1 MRKAKMFTI
10 FLGVSLLTV
19 SAVLHPQVKDGLHA
33 EEDASNTMKGSSY
46 ADKTG
51 MFLKMDEDG
60 NISYVEANPEG
71 KSEDTTLPEDKNDD
85 VTFDVQ
91 METKDGD
98 KAEVGSYDSIEQAVQ
113 TADMLQLTRS
123 MMRSANS
130 DVDVSVYSNDM
141 LRATSKPAIVKFKVL
156 SNGNTTPY
164 KEVDTNISGY
174 TSATYAVDAAY
185 LGTVKGKVKFRM
197 AGVTGLVDAK
207 YVTIQEYTA
216 KVNVS
221 YYYVT
226 KNKLYHQIFTPYYSS
241 SQRVG
246 NAPAYLKENTK
257 YFSYDGHYFYTAF
270 ETMINDYQKDVY
282 SHAVNKESPY
292 YNYYQFLSMRTVSS
306 FTADRLNKRLLEG
319 TKNTKS
325 KLRNRGV
332 DFINAQQY
340 GTNAALAFGLA
351 VNESAWGNSSIA
363 QEKNNIFGLNAVDTS
378 PGTSANTFASVAACI
393 NDFAKNWVS
402 LGYTDP
408 YDWRYYGPHL
418 GDKQSGMN
426 VEYASD
432 PYWGEKAA
440 AQGYYLEDLSGKK
453 DSDKYTIAIDTGIE
467 PLSIYKEAKTSS
479 KIFYQNGNANSKV
492 IHQFP
497 FVILGTVKNSQGTW
511 YKIRTDCI
519 LKSDRS
525 AKNNDSNGI
534 YDYSYNYGY
543 IKAVDTISIIKD
555 GNGTANNDAI
565 PNIDEK
571 PVVKVLPGDVN
582 GDGKISSMDYVLVKN
597 HILNIKK
604 LTGNAAKAADVNGDG
619 KISSMD
625 YVLIKNDILGIK
637 KINK

>member
-1 MRKAKMFTI
+1 MRKTKVFTI
-10 FLGVSLLTV
+10 FLGVSLL
-19 SAVLHPQVKDGLHA
+19 AVNVMPNIEKKLFA
-33 EEDASNTMKGSSY
+33 EEEHSETRKGSSY
-46 ADKTG
+46 GDQTG

-60 NISYVEANPEG
+60 KITYVKANPEG
-71 KSEDTTLPEDKNDD
+71 IKEDITLPEETDEE
-85 VTFDVQ
+85 VTFDVE
-91 METKDGD
+91 METKDGAS
-98 KAEVGSYDSIEQAVQ
+98 AEVGHYDTIEDAVK
-113 TADMLQLTRS
+113 TANMLQLTRS

-130 DVDVSVYSNDM
+130 DVDVSVYSKNV
-141 LRATSKPAIVKFKVL
+141 LRSTTKPSIVKFKVL
-156 SNGNTTPY
+156 DGGMTTPY

-174 TSATYAVDAAY
+174 TSAVYAVDAAY
-185 LGTVKGKVKFRM
+185 LGTVDGKVKFRM

-216 KVNVS
+216 KMNVS

-306 FTADRLNKRLLEG
+306 FTADHLNKRLLEG
-319 TKNTKS
+319 TTNTKS

-426 VEYASD
+426 VQYASD

-440 AQGYYLEDLSGKK
+440 AQGYFLEDLSGKK
-453 DSDKYTIAIDTGIE
+453 DSNKYTLVIDTGVKPI
-467 PLSIYKEAKTSS
+467 SIYKDAKTSS
-479 KIFYQNGNANSKV
+479 KEYYQNGNSNSKV

-497 FVILGTVKNSQGTW
+497 FVVLDTVKNSQGTW

-519 LKSDRS
+519 LKADRS
-525 AKNNDSNGI
+525 AKDNDSNGL
-534 YDYSYNYGY
+534 YDYTYNYGY
-543 IKAVDTISIIKD
+543 IKVKDSMMVIYEGNQDANHDKVPDT
-555 GNGTANNDAI
+555 
-565 PNIDEK
+565 PNKPDE
-571 PVVKVLPGDVN
+571 KVLPGDVN
-582 GDGKISSMDYVLVKN
+582 GDGKLSPADYVKIKN
-597 HILNIKK
+597 HIMGVTK
-604 LTGNAAKAADVNGDG
+604 LKGTPLKAADANQDG
-619 KISSMD
+619 KISPAD
-625 YVLIKNDILGIK
+625 YVVVKNRIMGK
-637 KINK
+637 